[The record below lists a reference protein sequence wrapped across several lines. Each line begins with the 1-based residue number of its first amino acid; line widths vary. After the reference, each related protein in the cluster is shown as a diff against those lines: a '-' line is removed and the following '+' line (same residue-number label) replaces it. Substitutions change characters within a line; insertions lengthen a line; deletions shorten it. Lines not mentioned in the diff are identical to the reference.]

1 MNRDNNIILFLD
13 RYKVETNNMERV
25 NQVQPGHIFYPSI
38 SYLSAYRV
46 EHERVEGGDVEVEDG
61 EENGVERGHDP
72 RQLPDPPPGEDPDV
86 GVGLD

>member
-25 NQVQPGHIFYPSI
+25 NQVQPIHPF

-61 EENGVERGHDP
+61 EEDGVEGGHDP
-72 RQLPDPPPGEDPDV
+72 RQLPDPPPREDPDV
-86 GVGLD
+86 GVRLD